1 MRLSTEEIQ
10 ILKQAVAKQDT
21 VAEIYLYGSRVDMS
35 KKGGDIDLLIIS
47 KKITRT
53 DLTSIRWAFFDKF
66 GEQKMDFIIDQGD
79 LKDPFVAKI
88 YKQAIKL

>member
-35 KKGGDIDLLIIS
+35 KKVVILI
-47 KKITRT
+47 
-53 DLTSIRWAFFDKF
+53 
-66 GEQKMDFIIDQGD
+66 
-79 LKDPFVAKI
+79 
-88 YKQAIKL
+88 Y